1 MAEPFVGEIRSFAFG
16 IVPSGWAQCNG
27 QLLNIQQNQALY
39 TILGKAF
46 GGDGKVTFG
55 LPNLQGSVP
64 VHPAQGDIV
73 GTKNGEATHTL
84 TINEMPA
91 HAHQASGGSDA
102 TQASPAGNAWG
113 TQITAPVVNSYA
125 STSNDTMSPGALANA
140 GGNQGHSNMQ
150 PYLTINY
157 CIALQGIWPPKN

>member
-1 MAEPFVGEIRSFAFG
+1 MAEPFLGEIRSFAFG
-16 IVPSGWAQCNG
+16 VIPTGWAACNG

-39 TILGKAF
+39 TLLGTAY

-55 LPNLQGSVP
+55 LPNLQGMVP
-64 VHPAQGDIV
+64 IPPAQGDII
-73 GTKNGEATHTL
+73 GTASGEATHAL

-91 HAHQASGGSDA
+91 HTHEAAGGSTSA
-102 TQASPAGNAWG
+102 LASPVSNAWG
-113 TQITAPVVNSYA
+113 TLTTNPAGISYA
-125 STSNDTMSPGALANA
+125 PTANVTMSQAALTSS
-140 GGNQGHSNMQ
+140 GGGEGHPNMQ